1 MHLLIAWYVIKTY
14 EGYQIN
20 KTPWGIH
27 QMQNFTYANTSHE
40 GWTSLSSTHSGSIES
55 NQDVFKYLRK

>member
-1 MHLLIAWYVIKTY
+1 MISYKDKPFYFSLVHLLITWYVVKTY
-14 EGYQIN
+14 ENYQIN

-40 GWTSLSSTHSGSIES
+40 GWTLLSSAH
-55 NQDVFKYLRK
+55 